1 MASVDYLNKLKELQ
15 KPTYTSQY
23 GGVISDLMGQ
33 IVNRKPFSYDFNAD
47 PMYQQYKDY
56 YTKMGKEASMNAV
69 ANASA
74 LTGGYGNSYAVTAG
88 AQANQQALSGLNN
101 IIPQL
106 YNAAQKKYETDL
118 NALYADYD
126 MYKGAEDDAYGK
138 YRDQLSDYNN
148 ERSYLTNMYNTE
160 LAQENYLAELA
171 EEQRQ
176 FDAQQ
181 ALALAKL
188 NAKGSGSGGKK
199 TNSTVQTPVADA
211 IASAAKVVAGVGKT
225 PYKDTNWD
233 NDKVMANE
241 VAYAKEAARNKSATP
256 TSSQGYTDYALTQK
270 AIQVLNGTR
279 DINQV
284 DTMLEEQIKKG
295 VITENEALQILDK
308 VVKSR

>member
-23 GGVISDLMGQ
+23 GGVISDLMGK
-33 IVNRKPFSYDFNAD
+33 IVNRQPFSYDFNAD
-47 PMYQQYKDY
+47 PIYNQFKDQF
-56 YTKMGKEASMNAV
+56 TKLGKEASMNAV

-88 AQANQQALSGLNN
+88 AQANQQALSGLND

-118 NALYADYD
+118 NAMYADYD
-126 MYKGAEDDAYGK
+126 MYKGAEADAYNK
-138 YRDQLSDYNN
+138 YRDDLSDYNN
-148 ERSYLTNMYNTE
+148 ERNYLTGMYNTE
-160 LAQENYLAELA
+160 LAQEAQAAELA

-188 NAKGSGSGGKK
+188 NAKSSGGSGSGRSSKDKEDKG
-199 TNSTVQTPVADA
+199 TPVANA
-211 IASAAKVVAGVGKT
+211 ILGAAQTVAGIGNKASQT
-225 PYKDTNWD
+225 AQTTQKPNGY
-233 NDKVMANE
+233 AN
-241 VAYAKEAARNKSATP
+241 
-256 TSSQGYTDYALTQK
+256 YALTQK
-270 AIQVLNGTR
+270 AIQVLNGTK

-284 DTMLEEQIKKG
+284 DAMLSAQVSKG
-295 VITENEALQILDK
+295 VISEDEALQILDK